1 MAIRPTEK
9 WLDSTEEPDARWNAT
24 DEALRQFE
32 RDLRGSGSPSDE
44 EVLGLI
50 QSVVEALND
59 VNGDYNAF
67 DARDRV
73 ELCDFIDE
81 SLVEAGIDLDGLAE
95 RTGVARGALTDEWR
109 DW

>member
-1 MAIRPTEK
+1 VATRPTEK

-32 RDLRGSGSPSDE
+32 RDLRGLDSPSDE
-44 EVLGLI
+44 EVFGLI

-67 DARDRV
+67 DEYDRA

-81 SLVEAGIDLDGLAE
+81 SLAEAGIDLDGLAE
-95 RTGVARGALTDEWR
+95 RSGVARSTLTDEWR